1 MLMQAP
7 HFRVTVVGRFLFAML
22 TMSWRH
28 MLKSMLSGVFV
39 VALVCWAIGAY
50 NRLVRLRAKTV
61 QALAALQSLRLQL
74 DRELT
79 EPAYAEQ
86 TIANRLKIETECQ
99 VQNGV
104 YDVAVTQYNEAIVQ
118 TPASW
123 LATLFAFK
131 PIKKEVDEH

>member
-1 MLMQAP
+1 
-7 HFRVTVVGRFLFAML
+7 
-22 TMSWRH
+22 
-28 MLKSMLSGVFV
+28 MLKSMLTGVLV

-50 NRLVRLRAKTV
+50 NRMVRLRAKSV
-61 QALAALQSLRLQL
+61 QALAVLQSLRLQL
-74 DRELT
+74 DKELA
-79 EPAYAEQ
+79 EPAHPER

-118 TPASW
+118 IPASW
-123 LATLFAFK
+123 LATLFGFN